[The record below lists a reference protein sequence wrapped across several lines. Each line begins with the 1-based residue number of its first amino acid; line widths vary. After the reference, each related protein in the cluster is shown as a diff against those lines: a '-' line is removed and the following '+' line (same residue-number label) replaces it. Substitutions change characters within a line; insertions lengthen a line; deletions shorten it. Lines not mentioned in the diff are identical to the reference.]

1 MIRFVVLVLAILL
14 AGCSTSLDQNLKKY
28 AGGSIDEV
36 IKRRGEP
43 DEVTPL
49 HNGGNIMTW
58 TQRWGA
64 SGENICTVRF
74 TCDPSGIIQS
84 YTYLNCG
91 LDGSGQGP

>member
-1 MIRFVVLVLAILL
+1 MIRLVVLVLAILL

-28 AGGSIDEV
+28 TGCSIDEV
-36 IKRRGEP
+36 IERRGDP

-58 TQRWGA
+58 RHRWGA
-64 SGENICTVRF
+64 YGENICTVRF
-74 TCDPSGIIQS
+74 TCDSSGIIQS
-84 YTYLNCG
+84 YSYLNCG

>member
-1 MIRFVVLVLAILL
+1 MIRSGVLVLAILL
-14 AGCSTSLDQNLKKY
+14 ASCSTSLDQKLTKY
-28 AGGSIDEV
+28 AGCSIDEV
-36 IKRRGEP
+36 IERRGDP

-49 HNGGNIMTW
+49 RNGGNIFGW
-58 TQRWGA
+58 NQRWGA

-84 YTYLNCG
+84 YSYLNCG